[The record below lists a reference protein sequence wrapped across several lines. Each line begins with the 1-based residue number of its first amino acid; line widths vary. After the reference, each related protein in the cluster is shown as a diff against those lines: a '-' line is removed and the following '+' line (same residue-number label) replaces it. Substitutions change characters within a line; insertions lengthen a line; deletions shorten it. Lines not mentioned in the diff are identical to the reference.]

1 MKKTLLY
8 VLFALIPL
16 FAISNNHSSYSFL
29 HITGENGL
37 SQSNVKA
44 ILKDSYGF
52 MWFGTKNGL
61 NRYDGTSILQLDCDD
76 YVAKR
81 GNHNISALYEDKDK
95 KLWVGTDR
103 GVFLYDMMLDTFTV
117 LDDKTE
123 SGTSLDNWVSNIV
136 SDSLGNIWVVIPDQ
150 GVFRYQNKQ
159 LYFYEI
165 IDRNNFKKETPD
177 CIYVTSEGEVWVGT
191 WGAGLFR
198 YDAEG
203 DKFEQFKSDKNNN
216 SLTKLFINSICE
228 SDGWLIMAI
237 QDGRIVK
244 YHPQQHILQNMD
256 IADVSHTFVRNVIQ
270 HGDEIWA
277 GTHDGVYIINEKER
291 TTIHLQ
297 SNLIEPFSLSDNIIY
312 TMYQDNEG
320 GMWLGTMF
328 GGVNYLPNRGL
339 TFEKY
344 VPLSTGQSLS
354 SKRVRELVEDQKGNI
369 WIGTEDGGL
378 NILSASGLISRVE
391 SKNKEHNNQ
400 TILNMSIYENKIY
413 CGLFKQGL
421 NIISPS
427 GDIVHYSDREMN
439 IEEGSVWIFFIDS
452 QGRKWIGTGSGLFI
466 ADKNSFS
473 FSKVNEVGY
482 DWIFDIFEDRE
493 GNLWLASMG
502 SGVWKYN
509 PRTDSFEKYINK
521 EGDPRSLSS
530 NSVSSVMQDSK
541 GRIWLSTDRGG
552 ICRYNPDTNDFTSFS
567 IKEGLP
573 DDVAYEILEDDTHN
587 LWFGTNK
594 GLVKMN
600 PDTKDIHVYTTKD
613 GLLGNQFNYKSA
625 LKARDGRFFF
635 GGING
640 LIAFNPNTVSRELVP
655 PSPIYISKFSI
666 YNKEITVHTP
676 NSPLKKNIV
685 GTEEIVLP
693 YNQSNISF
701 DIALLSYATSKSN
714 QYYYRLDPLDKDW
727 VKALSN
733 QNISYAKLSPGKYV
747 FRIQADNSSS
757 QLASRSLSIVI
768 LPPWWLS
775 TWAYC
780 VYILLFVCSIW
791 SSFYWYKRRKEKQMH
806 ENQKLFEIQKEKE
819 VYETKVEFFTEI
831 AHEIRTPLTLINGPL
846 EVIREM
852 HFEDA
857 KLNKNLKVISQ
868 NTKRLLDLVAQLLDF
883 QKIGTNKL
891 KLIFDTVDVATL
903 LKEICER
910 FEPTIQYENKEL
922 SLDIPEETIMA
933 GIDREAITKIVSNLL
948 NNALKYSRK
957 KIEVILCK
965 KGETFVIQV
974 ISDGEK
980 ISEDMSEQIFEP
992 FYRMETHMNKAKGIG
1007 IGLPLARSLAS
1018 MHSGK
1023 LYLEKSKDAFNTFV
1037 LEIPLKTEN
1046 TKDQTEEKLHIANSV
1061 SETLLEDGLA
1071 GDDVAEN
1078 YTLLLVEDNEEMLNF
1093 IEERLKEVFTVEVA
1107 HHGKEALEILRE
1119 KKVDLI
1125 ISDVMMP
1132 VMDGWELCRILKSD
1146 IELCHIPIIF
1156 LTAKNDL
1163 DSKINGLKLGAEAYV
1178 EKPFSFNYL
1187 KVQILSLLN
1196 NRKKE
1201 REAFAKHPF
1210 FPVHNMQVNK
1220 ADEDFM
1226 NKVIEVI
1233 NENLSDENFN
1243 VERMADILC
1252 MSRSGMLRKI
1262 KMLFNLSPVDFIR
1275 LIRLRKA
1282 AELIQKGEYRVGEI
1296 CYMVGI
1302 NSPSYFS
1309 KLFMKQFGMSPK
1321 DFEKQSQS
1329 NKEKVDI
1336 DSYLKMK

>member
-1 MKKTLLY
+1 MKKALLTLLL
-8 VLFALIPL
+8 VLLHLSAIP
-16 FAISNNHSSYSFL
+16 NNYSSYSFL
-29 HITGENGL
+29 HITGDNGL
-37 SQSNVKA
+37 SQSHVKA

-76 YVAKR
+76 YVAKK
-81 GNHNISALYEDKDK
+81 GNHNISALFEDKDK

-103 GVFLYDMMLDTFTV
+103 GVYLYDMMLDTFTA
-117 LDDKTE
+117 LDDKAE
-123 SGTSLDNWVSNIV
+123 SGASLDNWVSNIV
-136 SDSLGNIWVVIPDQ
+136 ADSVGNIWVVIPDQ
-150 GVFRYQNKQ
+150 GVFRYAGKK

-177 CIYVTSEGEVWVGT
+177 CIHVTSKGEVWVGT

-198 YDAEG
+198 YDTAK
-203 DKFEQFKSDKNNN
+203 DKFEQYKADKDNN
-216 SLTKLFINSICE
+216 SLTALSINSICE

-237 QDGRIVK
+237 QNGRIMK
-244 YHPQQHILQNMD
+244 YHPRQNILRSLD
-256 IADVSHTFVRNVIQ
+256 LADVSHTFVRNVSM

-277 GTHDGVYIINEKER
+277 GTHEGVYIINEKKG
-291 TTIHLQ
+291 TVVHLK

-312 TMYQDNEG
+312 TMYEDDEG

-339 TFEKY
+339 IFEKY
-344 VPLSTGQSLS
+344 VPLNTGQSLS
-354 SKRVRELVEDQKGNI
+354 SKRIRELVEDKKGNV
-369 WIGTEDGGL
+369 WIGTEDGGV
-378 NILSASGLISRVE
+378 NILSRSGQITRMKS
-391 SKNKEHNNQ
+391 NDKEQRNR
-400 TILNMSIYENKIY
+400 TILNMSIYGENIY
-413 CGLFKQGL
+413 CGLFKEGL
-421 NIISPS
+421 DVIKPT
-427 GDIVHYSDREMN
+427 GEVVHYSDKALN
-439 IEEGSVWIFFIDS
+439 IEEGSVWAFCIDKK
-452 QGRKWIGTGSGLFI
+452 GCKWIGTGSGLFM
-466 ADKNSFS
+466 ADKDSFL

-493 GNLWLASMG
+493 GNLWFASMG
-502 SGVWKYN
+502 SGVWKHN
-509 PRTDSFEKYINK
+509 PQANSFEKYINK
-521 EGDPRSLSS
+521 EGELNSLSS

-552 ICRYNPDTNDFTSFS
+552 ICRYNAETNDFTSFS

-573 DDVAYEILEDDTHN
+573 DDVAYEILEDDAHN

-594 GLVKMN
+594 GLVKFN
-600 PDTKDIHVYTTKD
+600 PETKDIHVFTTKD

-625 LKARDGRFFF
+625 LKVGDGRFFF

-640 LIAFNPNTVSRELVP
+640 LIAFDPNISRQQLAP

-701 DIALLSYATSKSN
+701 DIALLSYSTTKSN

-727 VKALSN
+727 VKAISN

-747 FRIQADNSSS
+747 FRIQADNSNS
-757 QLASRSLSIVI
+757 QLAKRSLSIVI

-775 TWAYC
+775 VWAYSC
-780 VYILLFVCSIW
+780 YVFFFISSIW
-791 SSFYWYKRRKEKQMH
+791 ACFFWYKRRKERQMT
-806 ENQKLFEIQKEKE
+806 ESQKLFEIQKEKE
-819 VYETKVEFFTEI
+819 LYESKVEFFTEI

-852 HFEDA
+852 HFEDV
-857 KLNKNLKVISQ
+857 KLNKNLNVIAQ

-883 QKIGTNKL
+883 QKIGANKL
-891 KLIFDTVDVATL
+891 KLKFETVDVTSL

-910 FEPTIQYENKEL
+910 FEPTIQYEKKEL
-922 SLDIPEETIMA
+922 SLQTPEEVMTA
-933 GIDREAITKIVSNLL
+933 VVDKESVTKIVSNLL
-948 NNALKYSRK
+948 NNALKYAK
-957 KIEVILCK
+957 KE
-965 KGETFVIQV
+965 IQV
-974 ISDGEK
+974 KLEKKDDSLTFRVVSDGEK
-980 ISEDMSEQIFEP
+980 IPEDMREQIFAP
-992 FYRMETHMNKAKGIG
+992 FYRMESNMQKAKGIG
-1007 IGLPLARSLAS
+1007 IGLSLAKS
-1018 MHSGK
+1018 LAALNKGK
-1023 LYLEKSKDAFNTFV
+1023 LYLEMADEVYNTFV
-1037 LEIPLKTEN
+1037 LELPLSPTGQVEQQQQAVD
-1046 TKDQTEEKLHIANSV
+1046 TVPGILPD
-1061 SETLLEDGLA
+1061 DGL
-1071 GDDVAEN
+1071 VEN
-1078 YTLLLVEDNEEMLNF
+1078 EEIDKYTILLVEDNDDMLNF
-1093 IEERLKEVFTVEVA
+1093 ILERLKENFIVEVA
-1107 HHGKEALEILRE
+1107 HHGREALDILRD
-1119 KKVDLI
+1119 KRIDLV

-1132 VMDGWELCRILKSD
+1132 VMDGWELCRTLKSD
-1146 IELCHIPIIF
+1146 MELCHIPIIF

-1163 DSKINGLKLGAEAYV
+1163 DSKINGLKMGAEAYV

-1196 NRKKE
+1196 NRRKE
-1201 REAFAKHPF
+1201 REAFSKHPF

-1220 ADEDFM
+1220 ADEEFM
-1226 NKVIEVI
+1226 GKVIEII
-1233 NENLSDENFN
+1233 NENLTDENFN

-1252 MSRSGMLRKI
+1252 MSRSGLLRKI

-1282 AELIQKGEYRVGEI
+1282 AELIQTGQYRVGEI

-1309 KLFMKQFGMSPK
+1309 KLFLKQFGVSPK
-1321 DFEKQSQS
+1321 DFEKQSLGG
-1329 NKEKVDI
+1329 KEKIDI